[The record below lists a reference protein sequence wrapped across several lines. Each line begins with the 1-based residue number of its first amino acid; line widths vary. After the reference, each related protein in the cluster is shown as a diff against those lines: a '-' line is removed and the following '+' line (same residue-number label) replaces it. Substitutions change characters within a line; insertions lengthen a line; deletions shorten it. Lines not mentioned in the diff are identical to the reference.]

1 MLEAFALSDVGRV
14 RTNNEDCALI
24 LPELGLYLLADGM
37 GGARAGEMASRLAV
51 DTVADV
57 VRQAWQRDPQVLLNA
72 VEEANRRVL
81 EASNNDPQLEGM
93 GTTLVA
99 VLETGDE
106 LAIASVGDS
115 RAYVLDDVGFRAVTE
130 DQTWVHEVGRPLG
143 LDEESLRNHPMRHVL
158 TMAIGVG
165 GALAVHYYM
174 IRLKP
179 SGLLLMSSDG
189 LHGVIEGAAIESI
202 LRDDAPGHEQLDY
215 KCRSLIEAAKQAGGP
230 DNVTAVLLRSMPA
243 WPSSSD
249 HNYLQTP

>member
-14 RTNNEDCALI
+14 RSNNEDCALI
-24 LPELGLYLLADGM
+24 LPEIGLYLLADGM

-51 DTVADV
+51 DTVAEV
-57 VRQAWQRDPQVLLNA
+57 VRQSWQRDPQVLLSA

-99 VLETGDE
+99 VLEAGDE

-115 RAYVLDDVGFRAVTE
+115 RAYLLDEAGFRPVTE

-165 GALAVHYYM
+165 GTLSIHYYM
-174 IRLKP
+174 IPLKP
-179 SGLLLMSSDG
+179 SALLLMCSDG
-189 LHGVIEGAAIESI
+189 LHGVVEAPVLERIM
-202 LRDDAPGHEQLDY
+202 RDNSSGHDQLEY
-215 KCRSLIEAAKQAGGP
+215 KCRALIEAAKEAGGP
-230 DNVTAVLLRSMPA
+230 DNVTCVLLRGATA
-243 WPSSSD
+243 WPAADD
-249 HNYLQTP
+249 HHYR

>member
-24 LPELGLYLLADGM
+24 LPEIGLYLLADGM

-51 DTVADV
+51 DTVAEV
-57 VRQAWQRDPQVLLNA
+57 VRQSWQRDPQVLLSA

-81 EASNNDPQLEGM
+81 EASNSDPQLEGM

-99 VLETGDE
+99 VLEAGDE

-115 RAYVLDDVGFRAVTE
+115 RAYLLDEAGFRPVTE

-165 GALAVHYYM
+165 GALSIHYYM
-174 IRLKP
+174 IHLKP
-179 SGLLLMSSDG
+179 AALLLMCSDG
-189 LHGVIEGAAIESI
+189 LHGVVEPPVLETI
-202 LRDDAPGHEQLDY
+202 LRDDGAGHEQLEY
-215 KCRSLIEAAKQAGGP
+215 KCRALIEAAKEAGGP
-230 DNVTAVLLRSMPA
+230 DNVTCVLLRGATA
-243 WPSSSD
+243 WPAAAD
-249 HNYLQTP
+249 HHYR

>member
-24 LPELGLYLLADGM
+24 LPEIGLYLLADGM

-51 DTVADV
+51 DTVAEV
-57 VRQAWQRDPQVLLNA
+57 VRKSWQRDPQVLLSA

-81 EASNNDPQLEGM
+81 EASNSDPQLEGM

-99 VLETGDE
+99 VLESGDE

-115 RAYVLDDVGFRAVTE
+115 RAYVLDDAGFRPITE

-165 GALAVHYYM
+165 GALSIHYYM
-174 IRLKP
+174 IKLQP
-179 SGLLLMSSDG
+179 SALLLMCSDG
-189 LHGVIEGAAIESI
+189 LHGVVETPVLERI
-202 LRDDAPGHEQLDY
+202 LRDDAPGHEQLEY
-215 KCRSLIEAAKQAGGP
+215 KCQALIEAAKGAGGP
-230 DNVTAVLLRSMPA
+230 DNVTCVLLRGATA
-243 WPSSSD
+243 WPSAAD
-249 HNYLQTP
+249 HHYR

>member
-14 RTNNEDCALI
+14 RTNNEDYALL
-24 LPELGLYLLADGM
+24 LPEIGLYLLADGM

-51 DTVADV
+51 DTVAEV
-57 VRQAWQRDPQVLLNA
+57 VREAWQRDPQVLLNA

-99 VLETGDE
+99 VLETAGD

-115 RAYVLDDVGFRAVTE
+115 RAYVLDDAGFRTITE

-143 LDEESLRNHPMRHVL
+143 LDEESLRHHPMRHVL

-165 GALAVHYYM
+165 GALSVHYYM
-174 IRLKP
+174 IHLKP
-179 SGLLLMSSDG
+179 SALLLMCSDG
-189 LHGVIEGAAIESI
+189 LHGVVEPSVIEGI
-202 LRDDAPGHEQLDY
+202 LRDDGAGQDQLEQ
-215 KCRSLIEAAKQAGGP
+215 KCRSLIEAAKEAGGP
-230 DNVTAVLLRSMPA
+230 DNVTCVLIRGASN
-243 WPSSSD
+243 WPSPSD
-249 HNYLQTP
+249 HHN